1 MNNGL
6 RNINGVE
13 LVPIKK
19 SYTKLEID
27 GILMTKEGEIDQVQ
41 DATDEE
47 KAEARTQAEA
57 AAQKGKSTI
66 DRVPTNGEVD
76 DAKNL
81 AETEINAVQ
90 VAVVKKPT
98 ARQTLEHVASTKKA
112 TIDQT
117 PDATQEE
124 KDAAKG
130 MVDDALRAAKEQ
142 IDQVTSNSQ
151 VDDAVTQGTTNIN
164 EVVAIVI
171 KKNDARQTI
180 DGTATTKKESL
191 QQTPDATQEEI
202 DVAKA
207 KVDVAVNDAKAN
219 INSANTN
226 GEVDTASNNGVDTIN
241 AIQVEVAK
249 KSQARQA
256 IDDAATAK
264 KATIDQTPDATQ
276 EEKDAA
282 KQKVD
287 AAVTEA
293 KANISTAV
301 TNSNV
306 DTAST
311 NGVNN
316 INAITVEV
324 VKKSQARQ
332 AIDDAATAKKA
343 TIDQTPDATQEEKD
357 AAKQKVDAA
366 VTEAKGNI
374 DRATTNNDVDTA
386 NTNGVNNINAITV
399 DVVKKAQARQAIDDA
414 ATAKKATIDQ
424 TPDATQEEKDA
435 AKQKVDQAVTEAK
448 ANISTAVTN
457 SNVDTASTNGV
468 STINA
473 VTVEVVKKSQAR
485 QAIDDAATAKKATI
499 DQTPDATQE
508 EKDAAKQKVDA
519 AVTEAKGNIDRA
531 TTNNDVDT
539 ANTNGVNN
547 INAVTVDVLKKVQ
560 AKQAIDDAATAK
572 KAIIDQTPDATQE
585 EKDAAKQKVDQA
597 VTEVKDN
604 INHTNTNG
612 EVDTANT
619 NGVNNINAVTVDV
632 VKKAQARQAIDDA
645 ATAKKATIDQT
656 PDATQEEKDAA
667 KQKVD
672 QAVTEAKG
680 DIDRA
685 TTNNDVDTANTNGV
699 STINAVT
706 VDVVKKAQARQAID
720 DAATAKKATID
731 QTPDATQE
739 EKDAAKQKV
748 DQAVTEAKGN
758 IDRATTNGEVDTANN
773 NGVSTIN
780 AVTVDVVKKAQARQA
795 IDDAATAKKATI
807 DQTPGAT
814 KEEKDV
820 AKDKVDVAVTEAKGN
835 IDHANTNGEVDTA
848 NTNGTDTINGIQ
860 VEIAKKPIANKSI
873 DDVVVAKKALIDQ
886 TPDATKEE
894 KDVAKNKVDEEANKA
909 KQNIERAI
917 TNNDVDTETT
927 NGTNAINAV
936 QVEVVKKA
944 QARQAIDDTVTSK
957 KAEIDKNIDATK
969 EEKDAAKTKVDEA
982 ANKAKQAID
991 QATDNSGV
999 DTNKT
1004 TGINEITNIQP
1015 ETVKKTAAKQT
1026 IDNVAKTKKE
1036 QADQTLNATKEEKDT
1051 AKNKVDEEVSK
1062 AKSEIDNAETN
1073 SQVDDVTTKHSD
1085 TIKAIQVDVVKKD
1098 SNKKIIDEV
1107 AAAKKAEIDK
1117 NDNATKEEKDKAKQK
1132 IDEIVSNA
1140 KKEID
1145 NQTTNGDVD
1154 KVTVK
1159 FTGLIKNSDSDI
1171 TKKSTAKDKIE
1182 QVGKDKKAEI
1192 DQHSTATKE
1201 EKDIAKKAVDNVIN
1215 KAKEEI
1221 QKSTT
1226 NQQVDDVTAK
1236 FTKDAKEI
1244 QVHAVK
1250 KAKALEELMKK
1261 AAEQKAKIDS
1271 IRNVSE
1277 NKKAEAKRKIDT
1289 IVEEAKRIFE
1299 KDIINSDVDNTLD
1312 KAIEEILKVVVKPDE
1327 STGYSYDVGNPT
1339 INITDNS
1346 NHILNRK
1353 HILPNTGMTEGYRLP
1368 LTEIIFISGLVLF
1381 LTTRRKEQE

>member
-1 MNNGL
+1 M
-6 RNINGVE
+6 
-13 LVPIKK
+13 
-19 SYTKLEID
+19 
-27 GILMTKEGEIDQVQ
+27 
-41 DATDEE
+41 
-47 KAEARTQAEA
+47 
-57 AAQKGKSTI
+57 
-66 DRVPTNGEVD
+66 
-76 DAKNL
+76 
-81 AETEINAVQ
+81 
-90 VAVVKKPT
+90 
-98 ARQTLEHVASTKKA
+98 
-112 TIDQT
+112 
-117 PDATQEE
+117 
-124 KDAAKG
+124 
-130 MVDDALRAAKEQ
+130 
-142 IDQVTSNSQ
+142 
-151 VDDAVTQGTTNIN
+151 
-164 EVVAIVI
+164 
-171 KKNDARQTI
+171 
-180 DGTATTKKESL
+180 
-191 QQTPDATQEEI
+191 
-202 DVAKA
+202 
-207 KVDVAVNDAKAN
+207 
-219 INSANTN
+219 
-226 GEVDTASNNGVDTIN
+226 
-241 AIQVEVAK
+241 
-249 KSQARQA
+249 
-256 IDDAATAK
+256 
-264 KATIDQTPDATQ
+264 
-276 EEKDAA
+276 
-282 KQKVD
+282 
-287 AAVTEA
+287 
-293 KANISTAV
+293 
-301 TNSNV
+301 
-306 DTAST
+306 
-311 NGVNN
+311 
-316 INAITVEV
+316 
-324 VKKSQARQ
+324 
-332 AIDDAATAKKA
+332 
-343 TIDQTPDATQEEKD
+343 
-357 AAKQKVDAA
+357 
-366 VTEAKGNI
+366 
-374 DRATTNNDVDTA
+374 
-386 NTNGVNNINAITV
+386 
-399 DVVKKAQARQAIDDA
+399 
-414 ATAKKATIDQ
+414 
-424 TPDATQEEKDA
+424 
-435 AKQKVDQAVTEAK
+435 
-448 ANISTAVTN
+448 
-457 SNVDTASTNGV
+457 
-468 STINA
+468 
-473 VTVEVVKKSQAR
+473 
-485 QAIDDAATAKKATI
+485 
-499 DQTPDATQE
+499 
-508 EKDAAKQKVDA
+508 
-519 AVTEAKGNIDRA
+519 
-531 TTNNDVDT
+531 
-539 ANTNGVNN
+539 
-547 INAVTVDVLKKVQ
+547 LKKVQ

-1117 NDNATKEEKDKAKQK
+1117 NDNATKEEKD
-1132 IDEIVSNA
+1132 
-1140 KKEID
+1140 
-1145 NQTTNGDVD
+1145 
-1154 KVTVK
+1154 
-1159 FTGLIKNSDSDI
+1159 
-1171 TKKSTAKDKIE
+1171 
-1182 QVGKDKKAEI
+1182 
-1192 DQHSTATKE
+1192 
-1201 EKDIAKKAVDNVIN
+1201 IAKKAVDNVIN

>member
-1 MNNGL
+1 M
-6 RNINGVE
+6 
-13 LVPIKK
+13 IK
-19 SYTKLEID
+19 L
-27 GILMTKEGEIDQVQ
+27 
-41 DATDEE
+41 
-47 KAEARTQAEA
+47 
-57 AAQKGKSTI
+57 
-66 DRVPTNGEVD
+66 
-76 DAKNL
+76 
-81 AETEINAVQ
+81 
-90 VAVVKKPT
+90 
-98 ARQTLEHVASTKKA
+98 
-112 TIDQT
+112 
-117 PDATQEE
+117 
-124 KDAAKG
+124 
-130 MVDDALRAAKEQ
+130 
-142 IDQVTSNSQ
+142 
-151 VDDAVTQGTTNIN
+151 
-164 EVVAIVI
+164 
-171 KKNDARQTI
+171 
-180 DGTATTKKESL
+180 
-191 QQTPDATQEEI
+191 
-202 DVAKA
+202 
-207 KVDVAVNDAKAN
+207 
-219 INSANTN
+219 
-226 GEVDTASNNGVDTIN
+226 
-241 AIQVEVAK
+241 
-249 KSQARQA
+249 
-256 IDDAATAK
+256 
-264 KATIDQTPDATQ
+264 
-276 EEKDAA
+276 
-282 KQKVD
+282 
-287 AAVTEA
+287 
-293 KANISTAV
+293 
-301 TNSNV
+301 
-306 DTAST
+306 
-311 NGVNN
+311 
-316 INAITVEV
+316 
-324 VKKSQARQ
+324 
-332 AIDDAATAKKA
+332 
-343 TIDQTPDATQEEKD
+343 
-357 AAKQKVDAA
+357 
-366 VTEAKGNI
+366 
-374 DRATTNNDVDTA
+374 
-386 NTNGVNNINAITV
+386 
-399 DVVKKAQARQAIDDA
+399 
-414 ATAKKATIDQ
+414 
-424 TPDATQEEKDA
+424 
-435 AKQKVDQAVTEAK
+435 
-448 ANISTAVTN
+448 
-457 SNVDTASTNGV
+457 
-468 STINA
+468 
-473 VTVEVVKKSQAR
+473 
-485 QAIDDAATAKKATI
+485 
-499 DQTPDATQE
+499 
-508 EKDAAKQKVDA
+508 
-519 AVTEAKGNIDRA
+519 
-531 TTNNDVDT
+531 
-539 ANTNGVNN
+539 
-547 INAVTVDVLKKVQ
+547 
-560 AKQAIDDAATAK
+560 
-572 KAIIDQTPDATQE
+572 
-585 EKDAAKQKVDQA
+585 
-597 VTEVKDN
+597 
-604 INHTNTNG
+604 
-612 EVDTANT
+612 
-619 NGVNNINAVTVDV
+619 
-632 VKKAQARQAIDDA
+632 
-645 ATAKKATIDQT
+645 
-656 PDATQEEKDAA
+656 
-667 KQKVD
+667 
-672 QAVTEAKG
+672 
-680 DIDRA
+680 
-685 TTNNDVDTANTNGV
+685 
-699 STINAVT
+699 
-706 VDVVKKAQARQAID
+706 
-720 DAATAKKATID
+720 
-731 QTPDATQE
+731 
-739 EKDAAKQKV
+739 
-748 DQAVTEAKGN
+748 
-758 IDRATTNGEVDTANN
+758 
-773 NGVSTIN
+773 
-780 AVTVDVVKKAQARQA
+780 
-795 IDDAATAKKATI
+795 
-807 DQTPGAT
+807 
-814 KEEKDV
+814 
-820 AKDKVDVAVTEAKGN
+820 
-835 IDHANTNGEVDTA
+835 
-848 NTNGTDTINGIQ
+848 
-860 VEIAKKPIANKSI
+860 
-873 DDVVVAKKALIDQ
+873 
-886 TPDATKEE
+886 DATKEE

-1299 KDIINSDVDNTLD
+1299 KDITNSDVDNTLD